1 MRTTNTTFQPRKATA
16 LALTLVLAGAVACT
30 KKAPTET
37 APPEAPATADAHA
50 GHDHAAATT
59 SGVEPRVAFLEPA
72 DGATVGQ
79 KFKVRMNVEGYEI
92 GPLGD
97 LTKGKGHHH
106 IVVNGS
112 WIKDG
117 EIVPTDEKLIHF
129 GKGQTETEL
138 ELKPG
143 KYSLTLQFAD
153 GAHRSYGEQLSQTIN
168 VTVQ

>member
-1 MRTTNTTFQPRKATA
+1 MKATNSIYPSRTVAA
-16 LALTLVLAGAVACT
+16 LALTLACMGTAACT
-30 KKAPTET
+30 KKAP
-37 APPEAPATADAHA
+37 PDATA
-50 GHDHAAATT
+50 ATGAT
-59 SGVEPRVAFLEPA
+59 EPQVSFLEPA

-79 KFKVRMNVEGYEI
+79 KFKVRMNVEGFEI

-97 LTKGKGHHH
+97 LTQGKGHHH
-106 IVVNGS
+106 IVVNGT

-117 EIVPTDEKLIHF
+117 EVVPTDEKHIHF

-153 GAHRSYGEQLSQTIN
+153 GAHRSYGEKLSQTIN

>member
-1 MRTTNTTFQPRKATA
+1 MRTTHTIRRQTTTTT
-16 LALTLVLAGAVACT
+16 LALSLLLTGLVACT
-30 KKAPTET
+30 KKTQKET
-37 APPEAPATADAHA
+37 APAAGLHAEHEHTATGISD
-50 GHDHAAATT
+50 AAAAA
-59 SGVEPRVAFLEPA
+59 RVAFLEPA
-72 DGATVGQ
+72 DGATVGR
-79 KFKVRMNVEGYEI
+79 KFKVRMDVEGYEI

-106 IVVNGS
+106 IVVNGT

-117 EIVPTDEKLIHF
+117 EVVPTDEKHIHF

-153 GAHRSYGEQLSQTIN
+153 GAHRSYGKSLSQTIS